1 MDSMKKKKKITKAKR
16 KQKIDVVIESLV
28 HLEQRVKELIEEV
41 NQLKNKNHHYY
52 PPYQPPKDDN
62 KYWPNIEPP
71 FKYKDVMWNDNSSS
85 KWDAIDKG
93 LQ

>member
-1 MDSMKKKKKITKAKR
+1 MKKKKKQPKR

-28 HLEQRVKELIEEV
+28 HLEQKVKELIVKVESLHT
-41 NQLKNKNHHYY
+41 QRYY
-52 PPYQPPKDDN
+52 HPHDAEPK
-62 KYWPNIEPP
+62 KYWPNTELP
-71 FKYKDVMWNDNSSS
+71 FKYKDIMWNDNSSS

>member
-1 MDSMKKKKKITKAKR
+1 MRKKKVKTKRKTKPN

-41 NQLKNKNHHYY
+41 NQLKNKNHNYY

-85 KWDAIDKG
+85 K
-93 LQ
+93 